1 MYLFKLAF
9 RNYFRNTRRS
19 IISGISVAIAIAA
32 IIFFHS
38 YIRGATKN
46 IAENVIK
53 LLSGH
58 IRITTKEY
66 ARCERLI
73 PLSES
78 IPLSAEFYN
87 SLANHKDIIMVS
99 PRIKFGVL
107 LGKEE
112 MSIPALGYAI
122 DPKKEVD
129 ISGLDKRIIEGY
141 YITPKENAA
150 ILGKNLAAR
159 LNVKVGDTL
168 TIITK
173 TAYDSPAGINL
184 LVKGLFSTGMGGVDR
199 SLFYIPLD
207 VGQRLLDL
215 EARATEIVII
225 IKNPDRAVQVAS
237 TIKSHTD
244 YSVIPFQYNPI
255 LHYINSFSI
264 VYSIFYFIILLVA
277 CSTIANTM
285 MMVVFERIREIG
297 MLKAMGLNNLSV
309 VGLLTIE
316 AGIIGFVGSFLGAVF
331 GAILSYWFKYQ
342 GLDFS
347 KMASSS
353 ASADMPFGPVIY
365 LLPTPS
371 IILGGFIFGLLAT
384 IIVALFPISR
394 VTRLE
399 PAKAL
404 RTI

>member
-1 MYLFKLAF
+1 MYLIKLAF

-19 IISGISVAIAIAA
+19 IISGISVAIAITA

-38 YIRGATKN
+38 YIRGANKN
-46 IAENVIK
+46 IGENVIN

-66 ARCERLI
+66 ERRERLI

-87 SLANHKDIIMVS
+87 SLNNKDIIMVS

-122 DPKKEVD
+122 APEKEVD
-129 ISGLDKRIIEGY
+129 ISGLDKRIIEGS
-141 YITPKENAA
+141 YIAPNENAA

-159 LNVKVGDTL
+159 LNVKVGDIL

-173 TAYDSPAGINL
+173 TAYDSPSGINL
-184 LVKGLFSTGMGGVDR
+184 LVKGIFSTGMGGIDR

-215 EARATEIVII
+215 EGSATEIVII
-225 IKNPDRAVQVAS
+225 IKNPDRAVDVAHS
-237 TIKSHTD
+237 IKSHTD

-255 LHYINSFSI
+255 LRYINSVSI
-264 VYSIFYFIILLVA
+264 VLSIFYFIVLLVA

-285 MMVVFERIREIG
+285 MMVVLERTKEIG
-297 MLKAMGLNNLSV
+297 MMKAMGLNNLSV
-309 VGLLTIE
+309 VGLLTLE
-316 AGIIGFVGSFLGAVF
+316 AGIIGFVGSLLGAIF
-331 GAILSYWFKYQ
+331 GAILSYWLKYQ

-353 ASADMPFGPVIY
+353 AS
-365 LLPTPS
+365 
-371 IILGGFIFGLLAT
+371 
-384 IIVALFPISR
+384 
-394 VTRLE
+394 
-399 PAKAL
+399 
-404 RTI
+404 

>member
-1 MYLFKLAF
+1 MYLIKLAF

-19 IISGISVAIAIAA
+19 IISGISVAIAITA

-38 YIRGATKN
+38 YIRGANKN
-46 IAENVIK
+46 IGENVIN

-66 ARCERLI
+66 ERRERLI

-87 SLANHKDIIMVS
+87 SLNNKDIIMVS

-122 DPKKEVD
+122 APEKEVD
-129 ISGLDKRIIEGY
+129 ISGLDKRIIEGS
-141 YITPKENAA
+141 YIAPNENAA

-173 TAYDSPAGINL
+173 TAYDSPSGINL
-184 LVKGLFSTGMGGVDR
+184 LVKGIFSTGMGGIDR

-215 EARATEIVII
+215 EGSATEIVII
-225 IKNPDRAVQVAS
+225 IKNPDRAVDVARS
-237 TIKSHTD
+237 IKSHTD

-255 LHYINSFSI
+255 LRYINSVSI
-264 VYSIFYFIILLVA
+264 VLSIFYFIVLLVA

-285 MMVVFERIREIG
+285 MMVVLERTKEIG
-297 MLKAMGLNNLSV
+297 MMKAMGLNNLSV
-309 VGLLTIE
+309 VGLLTLE
-316 AGIIGFVGSFLGAVF
+316 AGIIGFVGSLLGAIF
-331 GAILSYWFKYQ
+331 GAILSYWLKYQ

-353 ASADMPFGPVIY
+353 ASADMPFGPIIY

-371 IILGGFIFGLLAT
+371 IILGGFIFGLLVT
-384 IIVALFPISR
+384 VIVALFPIRR

-404 RTI
+404 RTV